1 MNPEHSLTQ
10 DNLVFRTPEGAQ
22 VTLEGLDVE
31 SGVAKTSRGNLEC
44 HVVDGLYYCK
54 VKIEF

>member
-31 SGVAKTSRGNLEC
+31 SGLATTSRGQVEC
-44 HVVDGLYYCK
+44 HIVNGIYICH
-54 VKIEF
+54 VKLDF